1 MTEATITA
9 PADREQFSLH
19 PEDDMTERRSHSTQ
33 AGYFDFAFSQVLP
46 GMFVARNLAVY
57 WVPGQREHPYA
68 GPDVLVSR
76 YHPPEPDPTVYLTYE
91 EGPLTL
97 VVEIAS
103 HKTRRREKKR
113 RDEVYAAALQVPVYL
128 FIDIPRHVLD
138 LRELVAGKYEPVQ
151 PDSEG
156 RYWSRELGIGFAWQA
171 DGKLVRVLTPDGRI
185 VPTDQEEV
193 ALRAAAEERAEAE
206 RERAEAERERAE
218 AERER
223 AEAEHRRAEVER
235 ERAEAERERA
245 EALAAEVERLRL
257 MLGEEP

>member
-1 MTEATITA
+1 MAEGTITA
-9 PADREQFSLH
+9 PVDREQFSLH
-19 PEDDMTERRSHSTQ
+19 PEDDMTERRSHSAQ
-33 AGYFDFAFSQVLP
+33 AGHFDFAFSQVLP
-46 GMFVARNLAVY
+46 GMFVARNVAVS
-57 WVPGQREHPYA
+57 WVPGQGKYAYA
-68 GPDVLVSR
+68 GPEVLVSR

-103 HKTRRREKKR
+103 LKTRRREKKR
-113 RDEVYAAALQVPVYL
+113 RDEVYAATLQVPVYL
-128 FIDIPRHVLD
+128 FVDIPRHVLD
-138 LRELVAGKYEPVQ
+138 LRELVAGKYEPVP

-156 RYWSRELGIGFAWQA
+156 GYWSRELGIGFVWQA

-218 AERER
+218 A
-223 AEAEHRRAEVER
+223 
-235 ERAEAERERA
+235 
-245 EALAAEVERLRL
+245 LAAEVERLRR
-257 MLGEEP
+257 MLGEGP